1 MCPDAN
7 KNSEQQVKR
16 IFLSGS
22 RGISRLNDDIRTR
35 IQNIINNGFQVFV
48 GDANGADKALQKF
61 LADAKYQNVTV
72 FCSGNT
78 CRNNIGGWH
87 THNVRVDSKLKGR
100 DFYTQKDKEMAQR
113 ADYGLVLWDGKS
125 AGSISN
131 VFELLKLD
139 KTAVVYFSPEKK
151 FYNIKKLHDAQDLLD
166 LCDGQSIDVIKKK
179 IKLNTAIK
187 QVEDAAQG
195 ALALELH

>member
-1 MCPDAN
+1 MCPDTD

-22 RGISRLNDDIRTR
+22 RGISRLNEDIRTR
-35 IQNIINNGFQVFV
+35 IQNIISNGFQVLV

-61 LADAKYQNVTV
+61 LADTKYQNVTV
-72 FCSGNT
+72 FCSGNS
-78 CRNNIGGWH
+78 CRNNIGDWK
-87 THNVRVDSKLKGR
+87 TYNVQVDSKLKGR

-151 FYNIKKLHDAQDLLD
+151 FFNIKKLDDAKDLLSR
-166 LCDGQSIDVIKKK
+166 CDDKSIDAIKKK
-179 IKLNTAIK
+179 IKLNTAIRN
-187 QVEDAAQG
+187 VEDAPQG
-195 ALALELH
+195 AFGF

>member
-1 MCPDAN
+1 MCPDTD

-22 RGISRLNDDIRTR
+22 RGISRLNEDIRTR
-35 IQNIINNGFQVFV
+35 IQNIISNGFQVLV

-61 LADAKYQNVTV
+61 LADTKYQNVTV
-72 FCSGNT
+72 FCSGNS
-78 CRNNIGGWH
+78 CRNNIGDWK
-87 THNVRVDSKLKGR
+87 TYNVQVDSKLKGR

-151 FYNIKKLHDAQDLLD
+151 FFNIKKLEDAKDLLSR
-166 LCDGQSIDVIKKK
+166 CDDKSIDVIKKK
-179 IKLNTAIK
+179 IKLNTVIK
-187 QVEDAAQG
+187 NAEDAAQAAFG
-195 ALALELH
+195 F

>member
-1 MCPDAN
+1 MCPDTD

-22 RGISRLNDDIRTR
+22 RGISRLNEDIRTR
-35 IQNIINNGFQVFV
+35 IQNIINNGFLVLV
-48 GDANGADKALQKF
+48 GDANGADKALQIF
-61 LADAKYQNVTV
+61 LADSKYQNVTV
-72 FCSGNT
+72 FCSGNS
-78 CRNNIGGWH
+78 CRNNIGDWK
-87 THNVRVDSKLKGR
+87 THNVQVDSKLKGR

-139 KTAVVYFSPEKK
+139 KSAVVYFSPDKK
-151 FYNIKKLHDAQDLLD
+151 FYNIKKLHDAKDLLSR
-166 LCDGQSIDVIKKK
+166 CDIQSIDAIKKK
-179 IKLNTAIK
+179 IKLTTAIK
-187 QVEDAAQG
+187 QVEDAAQAAFG
-195 ALALELH
+195 F